1 MLVQKQ
7 VHISLDEN
15 LQLIIVRDLKQ
26 HQLLRDVVCEILQGV
41 RYVRFVAREHYD
53 SFDFFADP
61 PQDVADGGV
70 KGFDLLES
78 SWTEEAE
85 IETVGQLEQPDLKL
99 TVKELLTKLNDK

>member
-1 MLVQKQ
+1 M
-7 VHISLDEN
+7 
-15 LQLIIVRDLKQ
+15 
-26 HQLLRDVVCEILQGV
+26 

-85 IETVGQLEQPDLKL
+85 IETVG
-99 TVKELLTKLNDK
+99 